1 MREEIAAM
9 EAERDRIVRAVQERK
24 REQDKQVENIKAEN
38 SSLKDIV

>member
-1 MREEIAAM
+1 MREEMAAM
-9 EAERDRIVRAVQERK
+9 EAERDRMVRAVQERK